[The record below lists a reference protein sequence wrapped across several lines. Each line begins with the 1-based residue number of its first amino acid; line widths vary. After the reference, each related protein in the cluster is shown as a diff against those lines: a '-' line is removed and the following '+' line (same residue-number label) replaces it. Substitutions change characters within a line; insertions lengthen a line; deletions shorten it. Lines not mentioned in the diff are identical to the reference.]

1 MSEKILRASAAKVN
15 ITPPEEWLPFYNKK
29 NGLGGGPDSY
39 FGSILDDIY
48 TKALMID
55 NGEERIVIVVYDA
68 LALPVHVDELR
79 DIAADAAGI
88 SVKNVLITVTHDHNA
103 VPCNASDFKI
113 EDEYS
118 LSRITEYLDVFRTST
133 REAVEKCVKTLQ
145 PAKLGYGSGLSY
157 VNVNRHAICEGG
169 ANTIAGF
176 ERHRYSD
183 RELIVLRIDSPDGEP
198 IAFLFNY
205 GCHASLLANNKPD
218 GKYTQ
223 ISGDLAGAT
232 CRKVEAMWDNKPV
245 VIHTC
250 GSGGDQNAVLIA
262 RVYDVLPDASS
273 VMHDFGPVGPICL
286 DFMSD
291 KLAADVDKFA
301 RSITEF
307 KEYTPLWAAKR
318 KVRCGKE
325 ARPPEPRDQARGDVD
340 FEFELF
346 MLGDIAIATTNG
358 EMYSAIGRRVKD
370 ESPFRKTIYMN
381 VPDTAVGYIKDDSG
395 NGLGERVIK
404 ENLFAM
410 MSEYSQGLDGTVKD
424 LR

>member
-1 MSEKILRASAAKVN
+1 MSEKILQASAAKIN
-15 ITPPEEWLPFYNKK
+15 ITPPPEWLPFYNKR

-55 NGEERIVIVVYDA
+55 NGEERIVFVVYDA
-68 LALPVHVDELR
+68 LALPVNTPELR
-79 DIAADAAGI
+79 EIAAEAAGT

-103 VPCNASDFKI
+103 VPCNTSDFKI
-113 EDEYS
+113 NDEYS
-118 LSRITEYLDVFRTST
+118 LSRITEYLEVFKSST
-133 REAVEKCVKTLQ
+133 KEAVEDCVKKLQ
-145 PAKLGYGSGLSY
+145 PAKIGYGSGLSY
-157 VNVNRHAICEGG
+157 VNVNRHAICENG

-183 RELIVLRIDSPDGEP
+183 RELIVLRIDALDGTP
-198 IAFLFNY
+198 ISFLFNY

-223 ISGDLAGAT
+223 ISGDLAGAA
-232 CRKVEAMWDNKPV
+232 CRKVEALWDNKPI

-262 RVYDVLPDASS
+262 RVYDVFPDGSS
-273 VMHDFGPVGPICL
+273 VMHDFGPAGPICL
-286 DFMSD
+286 DFMAD
-291 KLAADVDKFA
+291 KLAADVNKVA
-301 RSITEF
+301 ESITEF
-307 KEYTPLWAAKR
+307 KSYTPLWASKR
-318 KVRCGKE
+318 AVTCSKDALPLNARVRQ
-325 ARPPEPRDQARGDVD
+325 DFT

-346 MLGDIAIATTNG
+346 MLGDIAVATTNG

-395 NGLGERVIK
+395 NGIGEKVIK
-404 ENLFAM
+404 ENIFAM
-410 MSEYSQGLDGTVKD
+410 MSEYSQGMKGTVKD
-424 LR
+424 LRKN